1 MLGQVAGGLTG
12 GQIAQQ
18 LVVSPE
24 TIKSHVQNAMTKLG
38 AHTRAHAVAIALR
51 TGQIDSVTAA
61 AAPGPAGRRP
71 LPPRA
76 VRAEPRARHSRE
88 LRARQ
93 AGAAALL
100 TRLAG

>member
-1 MLGQVAGGLTG
+1 MAGGLTG

-51 TGQIDSVTAA
+51 DRADRRRHGGRGPGARVGGGSV
-61 AAPGPAGRRP
+61 RP
-71 LPPRA
+71 SSP
-76 VRAEPRARHSRE
+76 SR
-88 LRARQ
+88 
-93 AGAAALL
+93 
-100 TRLAG
+100 